1 MGDEMDGEQAGNRL
15 TNGVSDCTNTSCMGR
30 PPKPKHLRRSERFFL
45 RLTPGEMA
53 DLEQASRNL
62 EEPVAAI
69 LRKGAL
75 LYVQSRGKGGS
86 QMKGEKTQ

>member
-1 MGDEMDGEQAGNRL
+1 MDGEQQENRL

-30 PPKPKHLRRSERFFL
+30 PPKPEHLRRSERFFL

-53 DLEQASRNL
+53 DLEQASRKL

-69 LRKGAL
+69 LRRGAA
-75 LYVQSRGKGGS
+75 LYIRLRGKGGS
-86 QMKGEKTQ
+86 RTKGEKTQ

>member
-1 MGDEMDGEQAGNRL
+1 MNDEQRENRL

-30 PPKPKHLRRSERFFL
+30 PPKPTHLRRSERFFL

-53 DLEQASRNL
+53 DLEQASRKL

-69 LRKGAL
+69 LRKGAAAYIRL
-75 LYVQSRGKGGS
+75 KGKGGS
-86 QMKGEKTQ
+86 RTKGENQ